1 MDEETEMHFNDN
13 NNNNNEF
20 LNDENEQI
28 KTLFFQKFNAL
39 EEELN
44 KNKPIRVQEMM
55 EQSPSFV
62 YMKNQFCDS
71 QTTSVYNNNSFQIFS
86 GSDSSQQLPFP
97 TNLYSTIPTTTYS

>member
-1 MDEETEMHFNDN
+1 VPCFVKRRRKVKNDKDK
-13 NNNNNEF
+13 
-20 LNDENEQI
+20 LQTLVI